1 MDDYK
6 DRKLTK
12 AELAG
17 VIAAFLMFIGIGM
30 IMGGSAV
37 GNNGVFYTGTAIFSV
52 GSIIA
57 LYLLFKYKPKNGD
70 DFWDVLFVTIFLFF

>member
-1 MDDYK
+1 MQDYK

-17 VIAAFLMFIGIGM
+17 VIAALLMFFGVGM
-30 IMGGSAV
+30 IMGGSSV
-37 GNNGVFYTGTAIFSV
+37 GNMKLFWSGTGIFGI

-57 LYLLFKYKPKNGD
+57 LYLLFKYKPKKEE
-70 DFWDVLFVTIFLFF
+70 DF